1 MRDLEKSEIKECSGC
16 GWFSFL
22 SGIFVGEGVEMVGNL
37 NYDLNNHITPYGT
50 YDNVPNL
57 HKNRNQPLYYT

>member
-1 MRDLEKSEIKECSGC
+1 MRDLKKSEIKECSGC
-16 GWFSFL
+16 GFWSFIG
-22 SGIFVGEGVEMVGNL
+22 SIFVGQGVKTVGNL

-57 HKNRNQPLYYT
+57 HKNKNQPLYYA